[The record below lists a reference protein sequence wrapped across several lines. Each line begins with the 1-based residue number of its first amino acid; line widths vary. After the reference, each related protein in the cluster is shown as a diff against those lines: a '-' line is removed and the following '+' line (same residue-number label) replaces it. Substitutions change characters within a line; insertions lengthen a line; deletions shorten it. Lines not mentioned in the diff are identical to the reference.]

1 MKFYLIHISIF
12 FYLYQ
17 YILNQCSN
25 FDNYYKCNVS
35 ENQYEFPESW
45 DEGNFQTPPRNDILG
60 NYKPTYQDMHYLVGY
75 AQLKYSSDRKS
86 CNVIFYTRV
95 NPKLGKENQD
105 YKIIY
110 KFGDIEQ
117 TDNNFIVT
125 SDDIYPEGL
134 SISAEI
140 VDMDNNHLVE
150 LILENEFFIWDHPQV
165 NLPDNIYEKGQKG
178 VIVELLGWPYDDI
191 AEECEFLGHAG
202 YLGVKIFSP
211 NEHVLT
217 YKSTLDGELN
227 YLNYIYNPVSYKL
240 ESRMGNKYQ
249 LNNMINRCRKN
260 GIRIYAELAI
270 NHMTT
275 YGDDSYL
282 KHKNKDCS
290 IWGEKDGS
298 AGSPFWT
305 TKGLYRN
312 NTYTKLLPVIEFPA
326 VPYFATDFHCY
337 SHIEFNEP
345 SQIKMDNGYMNDYI
359 DLNTQKE
366 YVQQRIA
373 DFFTE
378 LISIGISGFT
388 FHSVVNISPSIYAK
402 IYSKLK
408 INLGNKDFPDEF
420 LIFMQ
425 VEFRSRIDLKN
436 LFICNMSES
445 NNYSFTKF
453 FDNKMKEEG
462 LNDNDIK
469 KIKLWNTGFFDD
481 PSAKPICN
489 GIWAISQERYVLG
502 LINYYNQKKSG
513 NDIYI
518 IKHDLQGHKNQY
530 TSFLKNNS
538 TNSKIKLFFSSYSN
552 MNNGGIGFPDGKSD
566 CKKCINKE
574 CNNTCKKSVPYQKAY
589 DPLSEG
595 YDAGNKTNWKEG
607 TYTRVHRN
615 IDIVNAMREWM
626 KLDLFEN
633 EDELFKNE
641 RQKANCSKECLIC
654 NEESNNLGMCIKC
667 KIEEGYYPIFNISI
681 YERYYKCIHISNRGK
696 YYLDKENEIF
706 KPCYELCKTCEKEG
720 NETFHNCLTCENNY
734 VFREESL
741 PIYRNNCFL
750 NIICESNKPYY
761 YSEDGEYKCSKT
773 SQCPKEANLLIKEK
787 NKCIKDCKKD
797 STYMYQYSGNCLKIC
812 PNNTYNNN
820 FLCKENSIERCTLSG
835 IEIKLDNFY
844 DNDAISTL
852 AQGYSNEFSYTNNHI
867 SKFKYNNYDFIFYK
881 NPDCISELSLNMPK
895 FNFTDCYN
903 KVKEYYSIK
912 EDLIIA
918 TNIKYF
924 ESSYSTSHSFFNP
937 NTGQKLDA
945 ETICENISISQQ
957 EDILTKC
964 KEYNID
970 CDLLL
975 YLIKQGINVFNLTDP
990 FYTDICFHFDSPINK
1005 DITLK
1010 DRILTFYPNMT
1021 LCESGCENKGLNLT
1035 DMTALCKC
1043 KFNDIINNDL
1053 IKDNVFINSI
1063 TNEVVEIISQSNLEV
1078 LKCFK
1083 YIFKNFKKSFGSFIS
1098 IFLIFIHIILTFIYF
1113 RIDLSKIKNYI
1124 FNLTNQYLL
1133 YLSNNNA
1140 NNNSIS
1146 ERNRL
1151 QNPTKKNTIK
1161 ISKYNRRKLLELN
1174 KKSIFQANN
1183 DNSSNFELNN
1193 KKFNYSRSLNENNNK
1208 EQSLIQNKSKRKYS
1222 KDIRRKTIRKS
1233 IRKSSRNFKLN
1244 LNDIKMTQKFGN
1256 KNSNISNN
1264 FDKYLEP
1271 SLDDLP
1277 YDDAIKKDKRKFCVF
1292 FCESIKDKQTI
1303 ANIIFEKDPINTR
1316 TIKLMLLNL
1325 DIFLYF
1331 IINGLFYNEDYVSE
1345 VYHLKKKEKFFSF
1358 LPRSLYRILYS
1369 TFVSL
1374 IVNIIIDCF
1383 IINENKLKGIF
1394 RRERENEKTL
1404 KSEVHS
1410 LVEKIIKNNLI
1421 FIIILFILYI
1431 ILLFYILCF
1440 NYVYQNMQIEW
1451 IKSSIAIIIIMNLL
1465 SIISIFFE
1473 TILRFMSFSCKSEKI
1488 YKASKL
1494 LNN

>member
-1 MKFYLIHISIF
+1 MKIYLIHISIF

-17 YILNQCSN
+17 IIISQCSN
-25 FDNYYKCNVS
+25 FDDFYKCNIN
-35 ENQYEFPESW
+35 ENQYEFPETW
-45 DEGNFQTPPRNDILG
+45 DERNFQTPPRNDILG

-95 NPKLGKENQD
+95 NPKLGKQNED
-105 YKIIY
+105 YKINY

-117 TDNNFIVT
+117 INNIFRVT

-150 LILENEFFIWDHPQV
+150 LILENEFFIWDHPEV
-165 NLPDNIYEKGQKG
+165 NLPDDIYEKGQKG

-217 YKSTLDGELN
+217 YKSTLNGELN

-249 LNNMINRCRKN
+249 LNNMINKCRKN

-275 YGDDSYL
+275 YGDDSYE
-282 KHKNKDCS
+282 KHIDSDCS
-290 IWGEKDGS
+290 TWGGKDGS

-305 TKGLYRN
+305 TKGLYKN
-312 NTYTKLLPVIEFPA
+312 NTYTRLLPVIEFPA
-326 VPYFATDFHCY
+326 VPYFANDFHCY
-337 SHIEFNEP
+337 SHIEFNEQ
-345 SQIKMDNGYMNDYI
+345 SELKMENGYINDYI
-359 DLNTQKE
+359 DLNTKKE

-373 DFFTE
+373 DFLTE

-388 FHSVVNISPSIYAK
+388 FHSVVNISPSNYAIIYN
-402 IYSKLK
+402 KLK
-408 INLGNKDFPDEF
+408 SNLGNIDFPDELLF
-420 LIFMQ
+420 LMQ
-425 VEFRSRIDLKN
+425 VEYRNNNYLKE
-436 LFICNMSES
+436 LFICNKDES
-445 NNYSFTKF
+445 NYYSFTKF
-453 FDNKMKEEG
+453 FVDKMKDEG
-462 LNDNDIK
+462 LSENDIQK
-469 KIKLWNTGFFDD
+469 VKLWNTGFFDRRG
-481 PSAKPICN
+481 SAKPICN
-489 GIWAISQERYVLG
+489 GEWAISQERYALG
-502 LINYYNQKKSG
+502 KINFYNQKPVG

-518 IKHDLQGHKNQY
+518 TQHNLEGHKNEY
-530 TSFLKNNS
+530 SEFLKDNS
-538 TNSKIKLFFSSYSN
+538 TNSKIKLYFSSYSN

-566 CKKCINKE
+566 CQKCINEE
-574 CNNTCKKSVPYQKAY
+574 CKSTCTKSVPYQKAY
-589 DPLSEG
+589 NPLSVG
-595 YDAGNKTNWKEG
+595 YDAGDGEDWKEG

-615 IDIVNAMREWM
+615 IDIVNSMREWM

-641 RQKANCSKECLIC
+641 RLKANCSKECLIC
-654 NEESNNLGMCIKC
+654 NEESNNLGMCITC
-667 KIEEGYYPIFNISI
+667 NIDEGYYPVFNRSI
-681 YERYYKCIHISNRGK
+681 YERYYKCLHISNKGK
-696 YYLDKENEIF
+696 YYLDEENKIL
-706 KPCYELCKTCEKEG
+706 KPCYDLCKTCEKEG

-734 VFREESL
+734 AFREESL
-741 PIYRNNCFL
+741 TIFRNNCFL
-750 NIICESNKPYY
+750 NIICESNRPYY
-761 YSEDGEYKCSKT
+761 YSEDGEYKCSKIA
-773 SQCPKEANLLIKEK
+773 QCPKEAHLLIKEK

-797 STYMYQYSGNCLKIC
+797 NTYKYQYNGNCLNTC

-820 FLCKENSIERCTLSG
+820 FLCKENIIEKCTLSE

-844 DNDAISTL
+844 DNEAISTL
-852 AQGYSNEFSYTNNHI
+852 AQGYSDEFSYTNNHI

-881 NPDCISELSLNMPK
+881 NPNCISELSLNMPK

-903 KVKEYYSIK
+903 KVKDYYSIK
-912 EDLIIA
+912 ENLIIA
-918 TNIKYF
+918 TNIKYL
-924 ESSYSTSHSFFNP
+924 ESGYSTSHSFFNP
-937 NTGQKLDA
+937 NNGQKLDA
-945 ETICENISISQQ
+945 ETICKNISITQE
-957 EDILTKC
+957 EDILNKF
-964 KEYNID
+964 KENNID

-975 YLIKQGINVFNLTDP
+975 YLIKQDINIFNLSDP
-990 FYTDICFHFDSPINK
+990 FYTDICFPFDSPINK

-1010 DRILTFYPNMT
+1010 DRLLTFYPNIT
-1021 LCESGCENKGLNLT
+1021 LCESGCENKALNLT

-1043 KFNDIINNDL
+1043 KFNDIINNEL
-1053 IKDNVFINSI
+1053 IKDNIFINSI
-1063 TNEVVEIISQSNLEV
+1063 TNEIVEIITQSNIEV
-1078 LKCFK
+1078 LKCYK
-1083 YIFKNFKKSFGSFIS
+1083 YIFKYFQKSIGGFIS
-1098 IFLIFIHIILTFIYF
+1098 LFLIFIHIILTFIYY

-1124 FNLTNQYLL
+1124 FNLTSQYLL
-1133 YLSNNNA
+1133 YLSNNNT
-1140 NNNSIS
+1140 NNHSIS

-1151 QNPTKKNTIK
+1151 QNPTKKNKIK
-1161 ISKYNRRKLLELN
+1161 ISKYNGRKSSNFN
-1174 KKSIFQANN
+1174 KKSIFQINN
-1183 DNSSNFELNN
+1183 DNSSNFELN
-1193 KKFNYSRSLNENNNK
+1193 KKSNYSRNLNENINQN
-1208 EQSLIQNKSKRKYS
+1208 EQSLIYNKTKRKYS
-1222 KDIRRKTIRKS
+1222 KDSKKKTIK
-1233 IRKSSRNFKLN
+1233 KSSKKFQLN
-1244 LNDIKMTQKFGN
+1244 LNDNKMTEKLGYKN
-1256 KNSNISNN
+1256 KNIDTN

-1292 FCESIKDKQTI
+1292 FCESIKEKQTI
-1303 ANIIFEKDPINTR
+1303 ANIFFEKDPINTK

-1331 IINGLFYNEDYVSE
+1331 IVNGLFYNEDYISE
-1345 VYHLKKKEKFFSF
+1345 VYNLKEKESFFSF

-1374 IVNIIIDCF
+1374 ILNIIVDCF
-1383 IINENKLKGIF
+1383 ILNENKLKGIF
-1394 RRERENEKTL
+1394 RREKENEITL
-1404 KSEVHS
+1404 KSEVHN
-1410 LVEKIIKNNLI
+1410 LVRKIAKNNLI
-1421 FIIILFILYI
+1421 FIIILFIFYI
-1431 ILLFYILCF
+1431 FFFYYILCF
-1440 NYVYQNMQIEW
+1440 NYVYPNMQIEW
-1451 IKSSIAIIIIMNLL
+1451 IKSSITIIIIMNLL
-1465 SIISIFFE
+1465 SFFSIFIE